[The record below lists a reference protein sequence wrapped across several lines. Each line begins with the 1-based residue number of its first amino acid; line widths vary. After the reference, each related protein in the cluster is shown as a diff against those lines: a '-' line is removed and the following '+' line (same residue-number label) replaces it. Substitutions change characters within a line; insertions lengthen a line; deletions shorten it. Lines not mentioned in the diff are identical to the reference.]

1 MYSLK
6 EKINKYKYYILIG
19 IIIFLIIIVGFIY
32 GNKTTQKIEKN
43 SFNVLETK
51 KEKNSINLI
60 RVDIKGEINNPGVY
74 EMNENDR
81 IIDVITKANGLTDSA
96 NTDYLNLSKKISDE
110 MVIIIY
116 SNDEIKEY
124 QKSLI
129 KEEII
134 KEPEIIEKEI
144 IKYEVIEK
152 EIPCPNTTNNA
163 CIDNKNTSNTKESSK
178 NIINNEEIKEDTKS
192 DSEETKEDIETNIEE
207 INNNDLVNINF
218 ASKEELMTLT
228 GIGESKADL
237 IIDYR
242 NEQLFETIDDIKNV
256 KGIGDSLFEKIKD
269 YITT

>member
-1 MYSLK
+1 MQNLK
-6 EKINKYKYYILIG
+6 EILKKYKKYILIS
-19 IIIFLIIIVGFIY
+19 IIVILIIIIGFIY
-32 GNKTTQKIEKN
+32 SDKTTIKYEETKIE
-43 SFNVLETK
+43 VEEK
-51 KEKNSINLI
+51 KEEKELSLI
-60 RVDIKGEINNPGVY
+60 KVDIKGEINKPGVY

-81 IIDVITKANGLTDSA
+81 IFDVINKANGLTYNA

-129 KEEII
+129 KEDNI
-134 KEPEIIEKEI
+134 KEPEVIEKEI

-178 NIINNEEIKEDTKS
+178 SIINNEKSNEEIEASSEEIKEDKA
-192 DSEETKEDIETNIEE
+192 TNNQE
-207 INNNDLVNINF
+207 INNDNLININF